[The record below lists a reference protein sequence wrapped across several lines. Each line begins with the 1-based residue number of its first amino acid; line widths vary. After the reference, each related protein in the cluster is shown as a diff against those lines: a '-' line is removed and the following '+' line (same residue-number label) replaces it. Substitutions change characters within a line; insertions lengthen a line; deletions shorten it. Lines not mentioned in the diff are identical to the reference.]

1 MRDLRWKFQA
11 FGLDIRRRVAP
22 LRGIAAKALGLLALL
37 LLFPAQTLAAEC
49 LRFPLN
55 GERQFEIYRNGT
67 LVGSQSFSFS
77 RQDGRFLVRS
87 DIDIKVSRGSS
98 VLYQYR
104 HNAEESWQAGRLEA
118 FVGDTNDDGAR
129 YLVRAERVDGIFE
142 GRVNGQSF
150 TVSGFVVPASFWHRD
165 TPASQVLWDGVDGM
179 VKVIQ
184 GQDWGSELIEVQG
197 EIVETRRFE
206 LAGQIQR
213 ILWYD
218 KHCAL
223 VRMSFLARDGS
234 EFVAKLRK

>member
-11 FGLDIRRRVAP
+11 FGLDVRRR
-22 LRGIAAKALGLLALL
+22 AASICHATAKSLGVLALFL
-37 LLFPAQTLAAEC
+37 VFPAPTLAAEC
-49 LRFPLN
+49 LRFPSD
-55 GERQFEIYRNGT
+55 GERQFDISRNGT
-67 LVGSQSFSFS
+67 LVGSQSYSFS
-77 RQDGRFLVRS
+77 RQGGRFLVRS

-104 HNAEESWQAGRLEA
+104 HNAEESWLAGRLQA
-118 FVGDTNDDGAR
+118 FVGDTNDDGDR

-184 GQDWGSELIEVQG
+184 GRDLGPELVEVQG
-197 EIVETRRFE
+197 EILETRRFE

-218 KHCAL
+218 THCAL

-234 EFVAKLRK
+234 EFVAELR